1 MRRAIAATVMG
12 GLLLGGAVA
21 TPSVAAAR
29 GGGKAPS
36 KARSAAPAK
45 PRVGSAAA
53 HSKAVPGK
61 AVPSKTVR
69 RKAVTGEAA
78 TNKAA
83 TAMKT
88 VTYAGYEFQVPAN
101 WPVYRLD
108 EHPKTCVR
116 YDVHAV
122 YLGTPGTD
130 MRCTAGLVGRT
141 QTVSLIPGRGATAG
155 PAAVRQ
161 GRPAAPDQPGGT
173 ELQRLAAVHGQIT
186 QNAVSHELKVALGP
200 GTPGATVLGTY
211 GTDPA
216 VVQQVLNTLRL
227 APAGTVPSAQ
237 SAPLSAQPG
246 GATAR
251 TSRRAELSA
260 QRAPLASPPAS
271 AASAEAAPA
280 SPPRAAAAAAKA
292 PAPTTTKP
300 TSTSWRGVP
309 ANWPVAIVSPSP
321 SPSPPPPPPP
331 SPKPT
336 PTPFHP
342 VNGFDTCTA
351 PSTATMR
358 TWRSAYAAMGVY
370 IGGVNAACAHGN
382 LSAGWVKSVA
392 SMGWGLL
399 PTYVGPQAPCWGA
412 GSGVLISPGSAAAQG
427 SAAAADAIGDARSL
441 NLTAGSPIYYD
452 MEAYNG
458 GTSCTNA
465 VLRFLGAWDRQV
477 QAAGYVTGVYSSQD
491 SGIVD
496 MQSGAVGKL
505 PGFTPPEA
513 IWIALWD
520 NVASLNDGALTWPPP
535 ARSKQYAGNINA
547 TVGGIT
553 LNIDRDFVGG
563 PLARLPKGSRGTVP
577 QASLPNWFA

>member
-1 MRRAIAATVMG
+1 
-12 GLLLGGAVA
+12 
-21 TPSVAAAR
+21 
-29 GGGKAPS
+29 
-36 KARSAAPAK
+36 
-45 PRVGSAAA
+45 
-53 HSKAVPGK
+53 
-61 AVPSKTVR
+61 
-69 RKAVTGEAA
+69 
-78 TNKAA
+78 
-83 TAMKT
+83 
-88 VTYAGYEFQVPAN
+88 
-101 WPVYRLD
+101 
-108 EHPKTCVR
+108 
-116 YDVHAV
+116 
-122 YLGTPGTD
+122 
-130 MRCTAGLVGRT
+130 
-141 QTVSLIPGRGATAG
+141 
-155 PAAVRQ
+155 
-161 GRPAAPDQPGGT
+161 
-173 ELQRLAAVHGQIT
+173 
-186 QNAVSHELKVALGP
+186 
-200 GTPGATVLGTY
+200 
-211 GTDPA
+211 
-216 VVQQVLNTLRL
+216 
-227 APAGTVPSAQ
+227 
-237 SAPLSAQPG
+237 
-246 GATAR
+246 
-251 TSRRAELSA
+251 
-260 QRAPLASPPAS
+260 
-271 AASAEAAPA
+271 
-280 SPPRAAAAAAKA
+280 
-292 PAPTTTKP
+292 
-300 TSTSWRGVP
+300 
-309 ANWPVAIVSPSP
+309 
-321 SPSPPPPPPP
+321 
-331 SPKPT
+331 
-336 PTPFHP
+336 
-342 VNGFDTCTA
+342 
-351 PSTATMR
+351 MR

-441 NLTAGSPIYYD
+441 NLPAGSPIYYD

-496 MQSGAVGKL
+496 MQSGAAGKL

-577 QASLPNWFA
+577 EASLPNWFA